1 MSKGYSGIDAAEIS
15 VDDVRRG
22 DITLDDVRIH
32 PDTLE
37 HQACVA
43 ERHGNPQLAA
53 NFRRAAELALLPDEE
68 IMDLYEAL
76 RPQRSTIEELRIIAT
91 RLTSKGAHRNAEL
104 FIQAADVYARRE
116 LAKK

>member
-1 MSKGYSGIDAAEIS
+1 MNKGYSGVDSAEIS
-15 VDDVRRG
+15 VEDVRRG
-22 DITLDDVRIH
+22 DVTLDDVRIH

-43 ERHGNPQLAA
+43 ERHGNSQLAA
-53 NFRRAAELALLPDEE
+53 NFRRAAELTLLPDEE
-68 IMDLYEAL
+68 IMELYEAL
-76 RPQRSTIEELRIIAT
+76 RPQRSTTDELRSIAA

-104 FIQAADVYARRE
+104 FMQAADVYARRN